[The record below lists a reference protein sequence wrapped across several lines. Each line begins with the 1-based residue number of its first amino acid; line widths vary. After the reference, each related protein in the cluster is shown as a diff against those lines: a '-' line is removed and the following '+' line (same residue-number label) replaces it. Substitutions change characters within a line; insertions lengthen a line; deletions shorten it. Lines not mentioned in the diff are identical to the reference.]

1 MTSFTPMFRSIFDID
16 APEWLA
22 AMKLAPED
30 VPDVVIVEGSWWR
43 QQRTDW
49 RLSRLSEVRE
59 LEFPDIFWGC
69 WQDKKIAFCCAY
81 GAARTV
87 EIIHL
92 FGVLGTKLAVQI
104 GTCGGLQPYLAP
116 GDIILPD
123 VVLCRDGIAPMY
135 GAHDAVR
142 GSGEWIERAEKKL
155 RERGHSTY
163 RGTHVTWSSLFTE
176 TPQMMEAWHYAGM
189 LSVEMETATTFAV
202 ARFFNMAAVSMV
214 VVWDDL
220 TRGRRF
226 LDPLPPGGLE
236 ALNRGNES
244 IFEVALALAEH
255 L

>member
-1 MTSFTPMFRSIFDID
+1 MFRSIFDID

-49 RLSRLSEVRE
+49 RLSRLSDVRE
-59 LEFPDIFWGC
+59 LEFPDIFWGR

-116 GDIILPD
+116 GDIILRINELPIEHPEEAD
-123 VVLCRDGIAPMY
+123 AALRSLKDARSLRIAFERDGKESTLELPILGAP
-135 GAHDAVR
+135 AP
-142 GSGEWIERAEKKL
+142 
-155 RERGHSTY
+155 
-163 RGTHVTWSSLFTE
+163 VTTK
-176 TPQMMEAWHYAGM
+176 
-189 LSVEMETATTFAV
+189 TA
-202 ARFFNMAAVSMV
+202 R
-214 VVWDDL
+214 
-220 TRGRRF
+220 
-226 LDPLPPGGLE
+226 
-236 ALNRGNES
+236 
-244 IFEVALALAEH
+244 
-255 L
+255 